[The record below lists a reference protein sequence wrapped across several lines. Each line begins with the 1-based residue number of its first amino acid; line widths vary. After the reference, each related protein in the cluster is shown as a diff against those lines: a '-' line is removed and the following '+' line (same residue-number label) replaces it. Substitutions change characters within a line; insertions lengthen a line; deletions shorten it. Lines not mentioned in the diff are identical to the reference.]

1 VKMGEESQC
10 GKEKSM
16 KLTKNAEVR
25 QYDEKG
31 RRRMCRKE
39 NGLLILCVC
48 VCARVCVCGWVC
60 VWAIYT
66 HVEGSS

>member
-1 VKMGEESQC
+1 VGGQREVKMGEESQY

-31 RRRMCRKE
+31 RRRTRRKE
-39 NGLLILCVC
+39 DGLLVLCVC
-48 VCARVCVCGWVC
+48 VWV
-60 VWAIYT
+60 IYT
-66 HVEGSS
+66 HVEGSLFV